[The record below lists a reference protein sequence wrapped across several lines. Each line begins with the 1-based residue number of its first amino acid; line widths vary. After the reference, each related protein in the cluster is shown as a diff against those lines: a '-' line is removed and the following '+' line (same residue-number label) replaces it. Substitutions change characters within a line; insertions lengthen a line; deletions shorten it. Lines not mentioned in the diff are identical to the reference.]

1 MFLATGGVQGTDS
14 VDNILVAETGQTE
27 GDACEDTGDVGEEH
41 QAEDLTKTDA
51 ADENVTSEVL
61 IPSVVVIDWDEVTT
75 KDLDFVAMTTFSSLS
90 LNSVNR
96 ADPLSATDV
105 SCEVTADPL
114 NVNCDNADDNGDN
127 ADDNGDKVDASSP
140 SPPKDDN
147 CRLKVPVVNSE
158 ARSKLPS
165 AGRAIRRGIT

>member
-1 MFLATGGVQGTDS
+1 MFLATGGVQGTGS
-14 VDNILVAETGQTE
+14 VDNILVAGTGQTE

-41 QAEDLTKTDA
+41 QAEDPTKTDA

-61 IPSVVVIDWDEVTT
+61 IPSVVVTDWDEVTT
-75 KDLDFVAMTTFSSLS
+75 KDFDFVAMTTFSSLS

-114 NVNCDNADDNGDN
+114 NVNCDNADDNGD
-127 ADDNGDKVDASSP
+127 KVDASFP
-140 SPPKDDN
+140 SPPKDDK
-147 CRLKVPVVNSE
+147 CRLKVSVVNSE